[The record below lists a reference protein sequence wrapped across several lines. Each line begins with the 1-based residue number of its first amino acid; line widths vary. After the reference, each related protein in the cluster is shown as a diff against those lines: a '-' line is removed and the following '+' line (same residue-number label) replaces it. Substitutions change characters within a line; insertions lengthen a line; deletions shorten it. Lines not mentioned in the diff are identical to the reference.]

1 MSLSPEVRN
10 ILNILAELAQNDIER
25 DVIESSIISR
35 SALPDFEAQNSLN
48 ELRSRSL
55 AREVLPR
62 PTGVEFK
69 LWRITEN
76 GLNALRDQDL
86 K

>member
-1 MSLSPEVRN
+1 VSLSPQVRN
-10 ILNILAELAQNDIER
+10 ILNILAELAQNDTER

-35 SALPDFEAQNSLN
+35 SALPDFEVQNSLN
-48 ELRSRSL
+48 ELRSRGL

-62 PTGVEFK
+62 PAGVEFK
-69 LWRITEN
+69 LWRITVN
-76 GLNALRDQDL
+76 GLNALRDQEL

>member
-10 ILNILAELAQNDIER
+10 ILNIIAELAQNDINR
-25 DVIESSIISR
+25 DVIESSIIAR
-35 SALPDFEAQNSLN
+35 SALPDFDVQNSLN
-48 ELRSRSL
+48 ELRSKGL
-55 AREVLPR
+55 VKEVLPR

-76 GLNALRDQDL
+76 GLNALTE
-86 K
+86 